1 MKIDRE
7 LFKKVAALRLTTP
20 RLARGPRQGN
30 RRSPNLG
37 RGVEF
42 ADYRPY
48 SPGDDLRLVDWN
60 VYARLEVVLV
70 RLFHEDLNMAV
81 HVAVDCSGSMDFG
94 QVCKADHAA
103 QLGAALALVA
113 MFNQDTV
120 SLGCVGGQGPKAV
133 VRGQNENG
141 FPALLKLL
149 ERVQPGGRAE
159 PWRELEAQLHGRKVD
174 RLFFLSDMLYEDED
188 RERVLR
194 LLASA
199 SEGSVLL
206 HVLSDEEL
214 EPDLSDAQL
223 VTDAESGDELLI
235 AGGAR
240 AAETYQRGLAAWLE
254 KLQERCQRL
263 GIQYVPAFTHVAVDR
278 LLLGVMRQAGVAES
292 ATGEVR

>member
-1 MKIDRE
+1 MKIDRA

-20 RLARGPRQGN
+20 HLARGPRQGN

-81 HVAVDCSGSMDFG
+81 HVAVDASGSMDFG
-94 QVCKADHAA
+94 QVNKADHAA

-120 SLGCVGGQGPKAV
+120 SLGCIGGRGPKAV

-141 FPALLKLL
+141 FPAVLKLL
-149 ERVQPGGRAE
+149 ERVEPAERAE
-159 PWRELEAQLHGRKVD
+159 PWRELEAQLHGRTVD
-174 RLFFLSDMLYEDED
+174 RLFFLSDMLYEDDD
-188 RERVLR
+188 RERILR

-199 SEGSVLL
+199 SSGSVLL
-206 HVLSDEEL
+206 HVLSQEEL
-214 EPDLSDAQL
+214 DPDLSDAQL
-223 VTDAESGDELLI
+223 ITDAETAQELLI
-235 AGGAR
+235 AGGDR
-240 AAETYQRGLAAWLE
+240 AAETYQRGLRGWLDM
-254 KLQERCQRL
+254 LQERCQPL
-263 GIQYVPAFTHVAVDR
+263 GIQYVPAHTHVAVDR